1 MRIKRFSIILIILSL
16 IFMNLLALAENTE
29 KQASYFQSNGDLI
42 NGWYWLRDSNL
53 KHYAQ
58 WTFQN
63 ISAGSEDLVLN
74 ITALATDRPNGGRG
88 FKAKFKLIYGFPGSG
103 DMGGVFK
110 TKTII
115 LPNVSAPNDPSGYT
129 CQGQVNIDRAF
140 ISGVSTILVR
150 VERESAG
157 DNHVA
162 FKEDSVLSP

>member
-115 LPNVSAPNDPSGYT
+115 LPNVSAPNDLFFRLYLPGTGKY
-129 CQGQVNIDRAF
+129 
-140 ISGVSTILVR
+140 
-150 VERESAG
+150 
-157 DNHVA
+157 
-162 FKEDSVLSP
+162 